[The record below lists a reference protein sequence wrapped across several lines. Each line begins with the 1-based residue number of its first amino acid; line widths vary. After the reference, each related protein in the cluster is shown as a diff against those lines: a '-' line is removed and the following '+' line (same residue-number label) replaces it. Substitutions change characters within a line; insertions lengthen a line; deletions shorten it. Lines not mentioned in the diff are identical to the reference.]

1 MKGNNMMPHYWSRF
15 AKQMPVKDDSLIKP
29 TWLAVFFAAYVAL
42 MAGIVIGLDIYEK
55 IGR

>member
-1 MKGNNMMPHYWSRF
+1 MMPHYWSRF